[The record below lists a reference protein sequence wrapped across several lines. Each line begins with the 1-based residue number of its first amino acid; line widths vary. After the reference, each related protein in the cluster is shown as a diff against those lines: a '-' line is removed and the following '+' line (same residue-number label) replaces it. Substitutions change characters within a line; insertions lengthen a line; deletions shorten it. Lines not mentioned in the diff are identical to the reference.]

1 MELLDIFDENHNHLG
16 TCEKKEVHQKG
27 LWHQVF
33 ACLLINSKKNKVYLQ
48 YKSSEHN
55 DVANL
60 NKIDISVGGHLSAGE
75 TIEDGIREI
84 EEESGLIVEYKDL
97 IPVGMRLIDKTINEN
112 YIIREFSY
120 LHILDTTFDLNTLKS
135 QDGEVLY
142 FIEFDIDELIEYLTS
157 NIDSINGLTPEGIKP
172 FNRNNF
178 IQAYIEDDR
187 LYLRYLNLAKQ
198 VANKEQNIS
207 WENFQ

>member
-1 MELLDIFDENHNHLG
+1 MDMLDIFDKDHNYLG
-16 TCEKKEVHQKG
+16 TCEKKEVHQRG

-33 ACLLINSKKNKVYLQ
+33 ACLLIDGQKNKVYLQ
-48 YKSSEHN
+48 YKNSGHN
-55 DVANL
+55 DVSNL

-84 EEESGLIVEYKDL
+84 QEESSLIVDYKDL

-120 LHILDTTFDLNTLKS
+120 LHILDTKYDLNSLKS

-142 FIEFDIDELIEYLTS
+142 FIEFDIDELIKYFTS
-157 NIDSINGLTPEGIKP
+157 NQEDIKGMTPEGEKT
-172 FNRNNF
+172 FNRNEF
-178 IQAYIEDDR
+178 IQAYIGDDR
-187 LYLRYLNLAKQ
+187 LYLRYLLLAKQ
-198 VANKEQNIS
+198 VINKEQNIS
-207 WENFQ
+207 WKNSL

>member
-1 MELLDIFDENHNHLG
+1 MEMLDIFDENHNYLG
-16 TCEKKEVHQKG
+16 TCEKKEVHRRG

-33 ACLLINSKKNKVYLQ
+33 ACLFIDSELNKVYLQ
-48 YKSSEHN
+48 YKSGGHN
-55 DVANL
+55 DVAHL

-84 EEESGLIVEYKDL
+84 QEESGLIVDYKDL

-120 LHILDTTFDLNTLKS
+120 LHILDTKYDLNSLKS

-142 FIEFDIDELIEYLTS
+142 FIEFDIDELIKYFTS
-157 NIDSINGLTPEGIKP
+157 NQEDIKGMTPEGEKT
-172 FNRNNF
+172 FNRNEF
-178 IQAYIEDDR
+178 IQAYIGDDR
-187 LYLRYLNLAKQ
+187 LYLRYLLLAKQ
-198 VANKEQNIS
+198 VINKEQNIS
-207 WENFQ
+207 WKNSL

>member
-1 MELLDIFDENHNHLG
+1 MEMLDIFDENHNYLG
-16 TCEKKEVHQKG
+16 ICEKKEVHRRG

-33 ACLLINSKKNKVYLQ
+33 ACLFIDSELNKVYLQ
-48 YKSSEHN
+48 YKSGGHN
-55 DVANL
+55 DVAHL

-84 EEESGLIVEYKDL
+84 QEESSLIVDYKDL

-120 LHILDTTFDLNTLKS
+120 LHILDTKYDLNSLKS

-142 FIEFDIDELIEYLTS
+142 FIEFDIDELIKYFTS
-157 NIDSINGLTPEGIKP
+157 NQEDIKGMTPEGEKT
-172 FNRNNF
+172 FNRNEF
-178 IQAYIEDDR
+178 IQAYIGDDR
-187 LYLRYLNLAKQ
+187 LYLRYLLLAKQ
-198 VANKEQNIS
+198 VINKEQNIS
-207 WENFQ
+207 WKNSL

>member
-1 MELLDIFDENHNHLG
+1 MEMLDIFDENHNYLG

-33 ACLLINSKKNKVYLQ
+33 ACLLIDSKKNKVYLQ
-48 YKSSEHN
+48 YKSSKHN
-55 DVANL
+55 DLSEL

-84 EEESGLIVEYKDL
+84 EEETGLKVTYDQL
-97 IPVGMRLIDKTINEN
+97 TPVGMRLIDKFINEN

-120 LHILDTTFDLNTLKS
+120 LHIYDSEFDLNKLKS
-135 QDGEVLY
+135 QDDEVLY
-142 FIEFDIDELIEYLTS
+142 FIEFDIDELIEYLS
-157 NIDSINGLTPEGIKP
+157 LEKEEIEGITPKGNKT
-172 FNRNNF
+172 FTNDDF
-178 IQAYIEDDR
+178 IQAYIGDDK
-187 LYLRYLNLAKQ
+187 LYLKYLLLAKQ
-198 VANKEQNIS
+198 LINKETNIL

>member
-1 MELLDIFDENHNHLG
+1 MEMLDIFDENHNYLG
-16 TCEKKEVHQKG
+16 TCEKKEVHRRG

-33 ACLLINSKKNKVYLQ
+33 ACLFIDSELNKVYLQ
-48 YKSSEHN
+48 YKSGGHN
-55 DVANL
+55 DVAHL

-84 EEESGLIVEYKDL
+84 QEESSLIVDYKDL

-120 LHILDTTFDLNTLKS
+120 LHILDTKYDLNSLKS

-142 FIEFDIDELIEYLTS
+142 FIEFDIDELIKYFTS
-157 NIDSINGLTPEGIKP
+157 NQEDIKGMTPEGEKT
-172 FNRNNF
+172 FNRNEF
-178 IQAYIEDDR
+178 IQAYIGDDR
-187 LYLRYLNLAKQ
+187 LYLRYLLLAKQ
-198 VANKEQNIS
+198 VINKEQNIS
-207 WENFQ
+207 WKNSL